1 MAELPLQQQQQQQP
15 HVIATKIQ
23 NFYNGCNVFVT
34 GATGFMGKVLIEKLL
49 RSTDVAT
56 IYILVRA
63 KKGKDHHARVEE
75 MFEDVVSTR
84 KLINQKKSD

>member
-1 MAELPLQQQQQQQP
+1 MDLLPQGNEQP
-15 HVIATKIQ
+15 HAASKIQ
-23 NFYNGCNVFVT
+23 KFYSGCNVFIT

-63 KKGKDHHARVEE
+63 KKGKSIHVRMEE
-75 MFEDVVSTR
+75 IVDDIVST
-84 KLINQKKSD
+84 QKK